1 MVNSTSDN
9 DDLTP
14 MQEYVVVGGVI
25 LLFGLL
31 YWYLNPGWNGGTAVD
46 MTAQTPAHQAVMLDQ
61 GKFAAAAKLLNA
73 EIAEPNEADKK
84 MGKTVAVTTAS
95 STTAAPVT
103 ALPAPATQLEA
114 TDAPAIQNTA
124 QLESGPVGQPS
135 PAVTAPAAAPATPPT
150 AYTLPD
156 GTPIDISNSDFGLAF
171 QEAIAKHQTDKA
183 IVFKSIQF
191 DSGSSKPNVQSGQ
204 PIKVLVALLHANPDV
219 KLLIRGHTDEVGTAK
234 DNTELSLVRANEV
247 GVALVQ
253 AGIDRKRLRIM
264 GMGSSEP
271 ISIDNTESARERNRR
286 IDALILK

>member
-84 MGKTVAVTTAS
+84 MGETVAVTTAS

-135 PAVTAPAAAPATPPT
+135 PAVTASAAAPATPPT